1 MMINKRI
8 MIYLFSLIFLFFSV
22 NSAEAGFKNF
32 VRADVDKLMD
42 GDMEYRFISFNIP
55 NLHMI
60 EDQMPFNE
68 MNPWRLPDTYELN
81 DAIETV
87 AQMGGQA
94 VRIYAITVRRP
105 DDPPGTPKHVLGP
118 NEFNEEAFKALDN
131 MMAIAAKH
139 GIRVIIPLMDNWP
152 WMGGREEYAGFRG
165 KGKDAFWTDPEL
177 REDFKKTISFIV
189 NRTNTVTGIKYRD
202 DMAIL
207 AWETGNELTS
217 TPEWVADIAAYI
229 KSLDKN
235 HLIID
240 GFHSNMLRESS
251 LTDPNIS
258 IVTTHHYEQ
267 DPGLMARNIRANMD
281 MARGK
286 KPYFVGEFGF
296 ITTAGLDAA
305 IQAIID
311 SGTSGGLSWSLRFH
325 SRDGGFYWH
334 SEMLG
339 LGLYKAFHWPGFDS
353 GKDYD
358 ETNVMKMMRKKA
370 FEIRGEKLPPI
381 LPPKAPVVMAI
392 TSPASINWQGSTG
405 ASGYDIQR
413 RELDKGVWTTIETGI
428 SDAEEAY
435 RPLYTDKET
444 MTGKSYEYRVRAR
457 NSAGESKWSEAA
469 GPVNGIGEIISDPMM
484 RTADIFTS
492 GGKLEFTVKNSRQ
505 AKEDIYRLS
514 GEKDAF
520 IVYYLN
526 DPFDQFQIDCFFPEV
541 VSSPKIE
548 ISKDGINYSEI
559 VVTSQNYYVEDKAYG
574 YYKPVRYIYK
584 QHGLD
589 AKYLKVTWKGIMQIA
604 HTNVGP

>member
-1 MMINKRI
+1 M
-8 MIYLFSLIFLFFSV
+8 SLIIIFLSV
-22 NSAEAGFKNF
+22 FIAVNNSEAGFNNF
-32 VRADVDKLMD
+32 IRAEGDKLME
-42 GDMEYRFISFNIP
+42 GGREYRFISFNIP

-68 MNPWRLPDTYELN
+68 MNPWRLPDTFELN
-81 DAIETV
+81 DALETV

-105 DDPPGTPKHVLGP
+105 DDPPGTPKHVLAPG
-118 NEFNEEAFKALDN
+118 EFNEEAFKVLDN
-131 MMAIAAKH
+131 MIAIAAKH

-177 REDFKKTISFIV
+177 REDFKKTIDFII
-189 NRTNTVTGIKYRD
+189 NRTNTVTGIKYLD

-207 AWETGNELTS
+207 AWETGNELES
-217 TPEWVADIAAYI
+217 LPEWVADIAAYI
-229 KSLDKN
+229 RGLDKN

-240 GFHSNMLRESS
+240 GFHSNMLRESLIS
-251 LTDPNIS
+251 DPNIS
-258 IVTTHHYEQ
+258 LVTTHHYEH
-267 DPGLMARNIRANMD
+267 DPALMARNIGANMD

-296 ITTAGLDAA
+296 ISTAGLEAA

-311 SGTSGGLSWSLRFH
+311 SGASGGLLWSLRFH

-353 GKDYD
+353 GRDYD
-358 ETNVMKMMRKKA
+358 ERNVMKMIREKA
-370 FEIRGEKLPPI
+370 FEIRRERLPPI
-381 LPPKAPVVMAI
+381 LPPKTPVLMAV
-392 TSPASINWQGSTG
+392 TSPATIKWQRSAG

-413 RELDKGVWTTIETGI
+413 RDLPKGIWVTLETGL

-444 MTGKSYEYRVRAR
+444 IPGKSYEYRVRAV
-457 NSAGESKWSEAA
+457 NSAGKSKWSEPA
-469 GPVNGIGEIISDPMM
+469 GPVNGIGEVISDPMM
-484 RTADIFTS
+484 CAAEIFFS
-492 GGKLEFTVKNSRQ
+492 GRKLEFTVKKSRQ
-505 AKEDIYRLS
+505 AKEDIFRLS
-514 GEKDAF
+514 GAKDAF

-526 DPFDQFQIDCFFPEV
+526 DPFDQFQIDCFFPEEV
-541 VSSPKIE
+541 ITPKIR
-548 ISKDGINYSEI
+548 
-559 VVTSQNYYVEDKAYG
+559 
-574 YYKPVRYIYK
+574 KP
-584 QHGLD
+584 
-589 AKYLKVTWKGIMQIA
+589 YLREVKET
-604 HTNVGP
+604 P

>member
-1 MMINKRI
+1 MIKKICMFVI
-8 MIYLFSLIFLFFSV
+8 MVFFTVLFTSG
-22 NSAEAGFKNF
+22 NAGAGFKNF
-32 VRADVDKLMD
+32 IRAEGDKLMD
-42 GDMEYRFISFNIP
+42 GDREYRFISFNIP

-68 MNPWRLPDTYELN
+68 MNPWRLPDTFEFN
-81 DAIETV
+81 DALETV

-105 DDPPGTPKHVLGP
+105 DDPEGAPKHVLGP
-118 NEFNEEAFKALDN
+118 DEFNEEAFKALDN

-139 GIRVIIPLMDNWP
+139 GIRLIIPLMDNWP
-152 WMGGREEYAGFRG
+152 WMGGRAEYAGFRG
-165 KGKDAFWTDPEL
+165 KDKDAFWTDPEL
-177 REDFKKTISFIV
+177 RDDFKKTISFII
-189 NRTNTVTGIKYRD
+189 NRVNTVTGIKYCD
-202 DMAIL
+202 DKAIL
-207 AWETGNELTS
+207 AWETGNELES

-251 LTDPNIS
+251 FSDPNIS
-258 IVTTHHYEQ
+258 LVTTHHYEQ
-267 DPGLMARNIRANMD
+267 DPGLMAKNIQANMD

-296 ITTAGLDAA
+296 ISTTGLEAA

-353 GKDYD
+353 GREYD
-358 ETNVMKMMRKKA
+358 EKDVMKIMRKKA
-370 FEIRGEKLPPI
+370 FEIRGEKLLPI
-381 LPPKAPVVMAI
+381 LPPKAPVLMAI
-392 TSPASINWQGSTG
+392 NSPASINWHGSTG

-413 RELDKGVWTTIETGI
+413 KELPKGIWITLETDI

-435 RPLYTDKET
+435 RPLYTDTET
-444 MTGKSYEYRVRAR
+444 ITGKSYEYRVRAV
-457 NSAGESKWSEAA
+457 NYAGKSKWSEAV
-469 GPVNGIGEIISDPMM
+469 GPVNGIGVIISDPMM
-484 RTADIFTS
+484 RNAKIFQN

-514 GEKDAF
+514 GDKDAF
-520 IVYYLN
+520 IVYYLR
-526 DPFDQFQIDCFFPEV
+526 DPFDQFMIDCFFPEE
-541 VSSPKIE
+541 VSAPKVE
-548 ISKDGINYSEI
+548 ISKDGISYSEI
-559 VVTSQNYYVEDKAYG
+559 LVTPQNYFVEDKAYG
-574 YYKPVRYIYK
+574 YYKPVRYSYK
-584 QHGLD
+584 QPGLD
-589 AKYLKVTWKGIMQIA
+589 ARFLKITWKSLMYIA
-604 HTNVGP
+604 HTDVGP

>member
-1 MMINKRI
+1 MINKRI
-8 MIYLFSLIFLFFSV
+8 ILYIFTLIFLFFSV
-22 NSAEAGFKNF
+22 NIAEAGFKNF
-32 VRADVDKLMD
+32 VRAHGDRLMD
-42 GDMEYRFISFNIP
+42 GDRAYRFISFNIP

-60 EDQMPFNE
+60 EDQMPFSE

-81 DAIETV
+81 DALETV

-94 VRIYAITVRRP
+94 VRIYAITVRRS
-105 DDPPGTPKHVLGP
+105 DDASGTPKHVLGSG
-118 NEFNEEAFKALDN
+118 EFNEEAFKALDN

-165 KGKDAFWTDPEL
+165 KGKDEFWTDPEL
-177 REDFKKTISFIV
+177 RDDFKKTIDFIL

-240 GFHSNMLRESS
+240 CFHSNILRESS
-251 LTDPNIS
+251 INDPNIS
-258 IVTTHHYEQ
+258 LVTTHHYEQ
-267 DPGLMARNIRANMD
+267 DPGLMARNIQANMD

-296 ITTAGLDAA
+296 ISTAGLEAA

-311 SGTSGGLSWSLRFH
+311 SGASGGLSWSLRFH

-358 ETNVMKMMRKKA
+358 EKNVMKMMRKKA
-370 FEIRGEKLPPI
+370 FEIRGENLPPI
-381 LPPKAPVVMAI
+381 PPPKAPVLMTI
-392 TSPASINWQGSTG
+392 TSPASINWQGSEG

-413 RELDKGVWTTIETGI
+413 RELPKGVWTTLEAGI

-444 MTGKSYEYRVRAR
+444 LPGKSYEYRVRAI
-457 NSAGESKWSEAA
+457 NSAGESEWSVAN
-469 GPVNGIGEIISDPMM
+469 GPVNGIGKILSDPMM
-484 RTADIFTS
+484 RTAEIFTS
-492 GGKLEFTVKNSRQ
+492 GGKLEFTVKKSRQ

-526 DPFDQFQIDCFFPEV
+526 DPFDQFQADCFFPEEV
-541 VSSPKIE
+541 IAPKIE
-548 ISKDGINYSEI
+548 VSKDGINYTGLTI
-559 VVTSQNYYVEDKAYG
+559 TSQNYFVEDKAYG
-574 YYKPVRYIYK
+574 YFKPVRYSYK
-584 QHGLD
+584 QQGLD
-589 AKYLKVTWKGIMQIA
+589 AKYLKITWKGLMHIA